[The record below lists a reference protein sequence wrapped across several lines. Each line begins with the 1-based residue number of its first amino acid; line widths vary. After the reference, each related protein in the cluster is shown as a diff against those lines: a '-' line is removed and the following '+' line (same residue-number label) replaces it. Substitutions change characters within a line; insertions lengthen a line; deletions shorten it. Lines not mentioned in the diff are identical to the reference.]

1 MEEAIEFLSKV
12 NALAMIIAEEVG
24 RELKSVRAEKI
35 YKGEE
40 KEKVLLG
47 AAIDLGISTD
57 YDLVEEGE
65 LEKIKRLVEKFGL
78 IADCTCIDAN
88 EGTVVLRITVRPKE
102 SISWDKI
109 KA

>member
-1 MEEAIEFLSKV
+1 MNRV

-35 YKGEE
+35 YEGEE

-47 AAIDLGISTD
+47 AVIDLGVSTD
-57 YDLVEEGE
+57 YDLVEESE
-65 LEKIKRLVEKFGL
+65 LEKIRKMVEKYGL
-78 IADCTCIDAN
+78 VTDCACIDAD

-102 SISWDKI
+102 PIGWDKI